1 MKNNHEELFNNHF
14 YNKYTEN
21 KQCKTVE
28 LRITGTSTK
37 DSKEQQNIAKH
48 FNSMVKRFKTSLE
61 FYDKSDMLNTY
72 ATLFYMA
79 STQLDKLE
87 DIETL
92 KANPEIYKQRLSYIK
107 TVVTHEF
114 ALVANPNTTVL
125 KSGNER
131 YYLTPEVYSIDAPAS
146 NEEDCTDELSDT
158 LGEEASIFFVSD
170 KKAHHTH
177 MITWFLENKEDIL
190 TKKQL
195 EVYNTLSEI
204 YKPRV
209 DNTKRSNDERAQM
222 LEDAGISKKMMNDY
236 FRNIKKRVTQKYE
249 QEFNGVYHS
258 HQSQNYMKLDEMINE
273 YKRLADYPHE
283 TQVDRQDALAEFL
296 EDAYNSYEFE
306 NIATTGLTRE
316 EKKEIV
322 GAIRDIPIERKRR
335 ISHRLLRVIKQ
346 NLTKYQE
353 THQLDDKHIS
363 IKETI
368 KPENDL
374 KTMSSQNLI
383 LTPTGAIVSNTQLLE
398 LA

>member
-37 DSKEQQNIAKH
+37 DSKEQISIAKH

-79 STQLDKLE
+79 STQLETLE

-92 KANPEIYKQRLSYIK
+92 KANPGIYKERLSYIK

-125 KSGNER
+125 KSDNSR
-131 YYLTPEVYSIDAPAS
+131 YYLTPDIYSLNAPAS
-146 NEEDCTDELSDT
+146 NEDDCTDELSDT
-158 LGEEASIFFVSD
+158 LGEEANIFFVSD

-195 EVYNTLSEI
+195 EVYNILSEI

-249 QEFNGVYHS
+249 QEFNGIYHS
-258 HQSQNYMKLDEMINE
+258 HQSLTHMKLNNLINE
-273 YKRLADYPHE
+273 YIKLADNAWE
-283 TQVDRQDALAEFL
+283 TPTDRQDALAIFL
-296 EDAYNSYEFE
+296 EKAYDNYEFE
-306 NIATTGLTRE
+306 KIATTGLTRE
-316 EKKEIV
+316 EKRNIV
-322 GAIRDIPIERKRR
+322 RGIVKPTEHKIDN
-335 ISHRLLRVIKQ
+335 RLLRVIKN
-346 NLTKYQE
+346 NLIEYQK
-353 THQLDDKHIS
+353 THKIDDKHIS
-363 IKETI
+363 MKMTV
-368 KPENDL
+368 KPQVNLKDL
-374 KTMSSQNLI
+374 DSSNLI
-383 LTPTGAIVSNTQLLE
+383 ITPLGGITAKQTQVE
-398 LA
+398 TA

>member
-14 YNKYTEN
+14 YKQDNKESN
-21 KQCKTVE
+21 KNYVNVE
-28 LRITGTSTK
+28 LKLHTDTI
-37 DSKEQQNIAKH
+37 EQQNVAKH

-61 FYDKSDMLNTY
+61 FYDRADMLNTY

-79 STQLDKLE
+79 STQLETLE

-92 KANPEIYKQRLSYIK
+92 KANPSIYKERLSYIK

-131 YYLTPEVYSIDAPAS
+131 YYLTPEVYSIDAPADS
-146 NEEDCTDELSDT
+146 NDDCTDELSDT
-158 LGEEASIFFVSD
+158 LGEEANLFHMSNV
-170 KKAHHTH
+170 KAHHNH
-177 MITWFLENKEDIL
+177 MITWFLETKEDIL
-190 TKKQL
+190 TRKQL

-209 DNTKRSNDERAQM
+209 DNTRRSNDERAQM

-249 QEFNGVYHS
+249 QEFNGIYHS

-273 YKRLADYPHE
+273 YKRLADYPYE

-296 EDAYNSYEFE
+296 EEAYNSYEFE
-306 NIATTGLTRE
+306 NIATTGLTKE
-316 EKKEIV
+316 EKRNIV
-322 GAIRDIPIERKRR
+322 RGIVKPTEHKIDN
-335 ISHRLLRVIKQ
+335 RLLRIIKN
-346 NLTKYQE
+346 NLTEYQKTHTIDEKY
-353 THQLDDKHIS
+353 INM
-363 IKETI
+363 KETI
-368 KPENDL
+368 KPEIDL
-374 KTMSSQNLI
+374 KAMSSQNLI
-383 LTPTGAIVSNTQLLE
+383 LTPTGSFVAKQNT
-398 LA
+398 LALA

>member
-28 LRITGTSTK
+28 LRVKGTSTK
-37 DSKEQQNIAKH
+37 DSKEQQDIAKH

-125 KSGNER
+125 KTGNER
-131 YYLTPEVYSIDAPAS
+131 YYLTPEVYSIDAPAN

-158 LGEEASIFFVSD
+158 LGEEASIFFVSN

-249 QEFNGVYHS
+249 QEFNGIYHS
-258 HQSQNYMKLDEMINE
+258 HQSLTHMKLDEMINE

-283 TQVDRQDALAEFL
+283 TQVDRQDALAVFL
-296 EDAYNSYEFE
+296 EKAYDNYEFE
-306 NIATTGLTRE
+306 KIATEGLTRE

-374 KTMSSQNLI
+374 KAMSSQNLI

>member
-14 YNKYTEN
+14 YKQDNKESN
-21 KQCKTVE
+21 KNYVNVE
-28 LRITGTSTK
+28 LKLHTDTI
-37 DSKEQQNIAKH
+37 EQQNIAKH

-61 FYDKSDMLNTY
+61 FYDRADMLNTY

-79 STQLDKLE
+79 STQLETLE

-92 KANPEIYKQRLSYIK
+92 KDNPGIYKERLSYIK

-131 YYLTPEVYSIDAPAS
+131 YYLTPEVYSIDAPADS
-146 NEEDCTDELSDT
+146 NDDCTDELSDT
-158 LGEEASIFFVSD
+158 LGEEANLFHMSNV
-170 KKAHHTH
+170 KAHHNH

-204 YKPRV
+204 YQPRV

-249 QEFNGVYHS
+249 QEFNGIYHS

-273 YKRLADYPHE
+273 YKRLANYPYE
-283 TQVDRQDALAEFL
+283 TQVDRQDALAIFL
-296 EDAYNSYEFE
+296 EKAYDNYEFE
-306 NIATTGLTRE
+306 KIATEGLTKE
-316 EKKEIV
+316 EKRSIV

-335 ISHRLLRVIKQ
+335 IDHRLLRIIKQ

-353 THQLDDKHIS
+353 THQLEDKHIS

-368 KPENDL
+368 KPEIDL
-374 KTMSSQNLI
+374 KAMSSQNLI
-383 LTPTGAIVSNTQLLE
+383 LTPTGSFVAKQNT
-398 LA
+398 LALA

>member
-14 YNKYTEN
+14 YKQDNKESN
-21 KQCKTVE
+21 KNYVNVE
-28 LRITGTSTK
+28 LKLHTDTI
-37 DSKEQQNIAKH
+37 EQQNIAKH

-61 FYDKSDMLNTY
+61 FWGRDDMLNTY

-79 STQLDKLE
+79 STQLETLE

-92 KANPEIYKQRLSYIK
+92 KANPSIYKERLSYIK

-114 ALVANPNTTVL
+114 ALVANPNTTIL

-131 YYLTPEVYSIDAPAS
+131 YYLTPEVYSIDAPADS
-146 NEEDCTDELSDT
+146 NDDCTDELSDT
-158 LGEEASIFFVSD
+158 LGEEANLFHISN
-170 KKAHHTH
+170 KQAHHNH

-190 TKKQL
+190 TRKQL

-209 DNTKRSNDERAQM
+209 DNTRRSNDERAQM
-222 LEDAGISKKMMNDY
+222 LDDAGISKKMMNDY

-249 QEFNGVYHS
+249 QEFNGIYHS
-258 HQSQNYMKLDEMINE
+258 HQSQNYMKLDEMITE
-273 YKRLADYPHE
+273 YTRLANYPHE
-283 TQVDRQDALAEFL
+283 TQVDRQDALAIFL
-296 EDAYNSYEFE
+296 EKAYENYEFE
-306 NIATTGLTRE
+306 KIATKGLTKE
-316 EKKEIV
+316 EKRSIV

-335 ISHRLLRVIKQ
+335 INHRLLRIIKQ

-353 THQLDDKHIS
+353 THQLEDKHIS

-368 KPENDL
+368 KPEIDL
-374 KTMSSQNLI
+374 KAMSSQNLI
-383 LTPTGAIVSNTQLLE
+383 LTPTGAIVDKQSHI
-398 LA
+398 A

>member
-14 YNKYTEN
+14 YKQDNKESN
-21 KQCKTVE
+21 KNYVNVE
-28 LRITGTSTK
+28 LKLHTDTT
-37 DSKEQQNIAKH
+37 EQQNIAKH

-61 FYDKSDMLNTY
+61 FYDRADMLNTY

-79 STQLDKLE
+79 STQLETLE

-92 KANPEIYKQRLSYIK
+92 KANPGIYKERLSYIK

-131 YYLTPEVYSIDAPAS
+131 YYLTPEVYSIDAPADS
-146 NEEDCTDELSDT
+146 NDDCTDELSDT
-158 LGEEASIFFVSD
+158 LGEEANLFHMSNV
-170 KKAHHTH
+170 KAHHNH

-190 TKKQL
+190 TRKQL

-204 YKPRV
+204 YQPRV
-209 DNTKRSNDERAQM
+209 DNTRRSNDERAQM

-249 QEFNGVYHS
+249 QEFNGIYHS
-258 HQSQNYMKLDEMINE
+258 HQSQNYMKLDEMITE
-273 YKRLADYPHE
+273 YTRLANYPYE
-283 TQVDRQDALAEFL
+283 TQVDRQDALAVFL
-296 EDAYNSYEFE
+296 EKAYDNYEFE
-306 NIATTGLTRE
+306 KIATEGLTKE
-316 EKKEIV
+316 EKRSIV

-335 ISHRLLRVIKQ
+335 IDHRLLRIIKQ

-353 THQLDDKHIS
+353 THQLEDKHIS

-368 KPENDL
+368 KPEIDL
-374 KTMSSQNLI
+374 KAMSSQNLI
-383 LTPTGAIVSNTQLLE
+383 LTPTGSFVAKQNT
-398 LA
+398 LALA